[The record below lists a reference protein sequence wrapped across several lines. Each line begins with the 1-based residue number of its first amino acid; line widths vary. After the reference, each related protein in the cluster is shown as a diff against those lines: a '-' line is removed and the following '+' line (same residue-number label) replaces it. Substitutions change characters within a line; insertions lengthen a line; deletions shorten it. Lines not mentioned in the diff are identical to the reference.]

1 MKKKIIIILLI
12 LLIFT
17 ILLFLL
23 KPKNKKGDV
32 SVIEATILEV
42 SNNHI
47 KISDS
52 DNVIY
57 TFVGDFDNSLKL
69 GENAKIEYSGK
80 LNKNKE
86 LQSVNVISVS
96 SYTENNGIPISWN
109 DNGIFSEFYD
119 KAYKKINMMSLE
131 EKIGQIFLVRLPDEN
146 KIADL
151 KKYKFGGF

>member
-12 LLIFT
+12 LLFFT

-57 TFVGDFDNSLKL
+57 TFVVDFDNYLKL
-69 GENAKIEYSGK
+69 GENAKI
-80 LNKNKE
+80 
-86 LQSVNVISVS
+86 
-96 SYTENNGIPISWN
+96 
-109 DNGIFSEFYD
+109 
-119 KAYKKINMMSLE
+119 
-131 EKIGQIFLVRLPDEN
+131 
-146 KIADL
+146 
-151 KKYKFGGF
+151 